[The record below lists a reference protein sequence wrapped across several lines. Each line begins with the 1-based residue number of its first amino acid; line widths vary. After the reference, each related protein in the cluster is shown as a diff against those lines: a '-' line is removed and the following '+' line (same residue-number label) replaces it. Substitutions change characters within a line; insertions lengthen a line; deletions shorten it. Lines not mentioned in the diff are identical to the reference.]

1 MTWGLMRFMLEGYL
15 VTIWLC
21 LAVIVTVTTISTFLG
36 ILRASGRWYFRFPV
50 VVYVYIVRGIP
61 MIVLLLLLFF
71 GLPTIGIPV
80 SSFVAAFFGLV
91 IYSSSY
97 VTEIIRGG
105 IEAIPKAQWDA
116 AKSLALSYP
125 QMMRY
130 VIIPQAVR
138 LIVPPAIGFFLAL
151 TKASAIV
158 FIVGFRELTRSGAIV
173 MERLHAPFLI
183 YGIVAVLYFI
193 LCYPLSLV
201 GRWLEN
207 RYAVLR

>member
-15 VTIWLC
+15 VTIWIS
-21 LAVIVTVTTISTFLG
+21 LAVIVTVTMISIFLG
-36 ILRASGRWYFRFPV
+36 VLRASGRWYFRLPIT
-50 VVYVYIVRGIP
+50 VYVYIVRGIP
-61 MIVLLLLLFF
+61 LIVLLLLLFF

-80 SSFVAAFFGLV
+80 SSFAAAFFGLV

-97 VTEIIRGG
+97 VTEIVRGG
-105 IEAIPKAQWDA
+105 IEAIPKVQWDA

-130 VIIPQAVR
+130 VIMPQAIR
-138 LIVPPAIGFFLAL
+138 LMVPPGIGFFLAL

-158 FIVGFRELTRSGAIV
+158 FVVGFRELTRSGAIV
-173 MERLHAPFLI
+173 MERLHAPFLV

-193 LCYPLSLV
+193 LCYPLSLI
-201 GRWLEN
+201 GKWFEH
-207 RYAVLR
+207 RYVVRR